1 MPGLLVAYK
10 VFELA
15 TLKGLFQKGPAE
27 FSEIITE
34 NTEKW
39 PPEVMKYAEC

>member
-10 VFELA
+10 VFELV
-15 TLKGLFQKGPAE
+15 TLKALFHKGLAE

-34 NTEKW
+34 ITGKW